1 MVVLTTPGGSPNP
14 DVAYVWGSG
23 SGYGQDIT
31 EASALAAMR
40 GQALPGYAD
49 AQNSWHGLVSDLA
62 DLADEVEDEQLE
74 LLDRV
79 DLLEGVHGY
88 CNSFMSA
95 NWLVGQNQLL
105 TLPFDTQLGPNV
117 NAELF
122 DDGIRLG
129 TKGLWRADAL
139 VTFDAV
145 SGANVRAEVYIT
157 VESVSGSTLY
167 SETLFDTV
175 LTSSGAAS
183 VAFSKT
189 FVIPTDNAYVV
200 KARVKH
206 YRSARTR
213 VFGGTLRSA
222 LSVNK
227 WSSNTDNNVDIPVA
241 PDGGDLG

>member
-1 MVVLTTPGGSPNP
+1 MTTPGGSPNP

-40 GQALPGYAD
+40 GQALPGYED

-62 DLADEVEDEQLE
+62 DLAGEVEDEQLE

-129 TKGLWRADAL
+129 TKGLWRADTL
-139 VTFDAV
+139 VTFDSV
-145 SGANVRAEVYIT
+145 SSNIRAEVYIT
-157 VESVSGSTLY
+157 VESVGGSSVY
-167 SETLFDTV
+167 SETRFDAV
-175 LTSSGAAS
+175 LTPSGSETA
-183 VAFSKT
+183 AFSKT
-189 FVIPTDNAYVV
+189 FVIPTDDAYVV
-200 KARVKH
+200 KVRVKH
-206 YRSARTR
+206 YRNARTR

-227 WSSNTDNNVDIPVA
+227 WSSNTDNNVEIPVA
-241 PDGGDLG
+241 PDGGELG